1 MQAVRPP
8 ARVLLEGA
16 PMHYDVVFDVN
27 TVGYEAWLFP
37 AGMLI
42 FAGIAVVVVR
52 SVPPPPGVGMT
63 PVLRAVPYL
72 VYGFVGLFTVF
83 SFAGAY
89 VQLAPLCAS
98 VASGRV

>member
-42 FAGIAVVVVR
+42 FAVIAGLVVR
-52 SVPPPPGVGMT
+52 SVPPRPGLVMT

-72 VYGFVGLFTVF
+72 VYGLAVLFTAFRIV
-83 SFAGAY
+83 GTY
-89 VQLAPLCAS
+89 VPLARLRPS
-98 VASGRV
+98 V